1 MIDRGVKYM
10 KVLGIS
16 CGRKMG
22 NTEILVK
29 EALMGAEELGA
40 EVELVRLNDLNLKP
54 CTGCNACV
62 VSLLDKASNGD
73 CVLKDDFSFIENK
86 IMECDGIILGSPIY
100 EKGPTG
106 LLKILADRMGP
117 SHDVGFRMIAKKK
130 REEEGITKG
139 KAVDERSFKTRSAS
153 IIAVGGSE
161 WDTLALPLMQL
172 TLVSTHMDIVD
183 KMLVNWTGLPGSVL
197 FQDDMIERA
206 RNSGRHVMKT
216 LLKQEDRNISD
227 DKERPEYIGEE
238 GICPVCHSKL
248 IEIREGD
255 SNYPAVCAI
264 CGVRGTLNVVDNR
277 VKFEVAKRD
286 ILHAHTLLSGKFEH
300 GAELKNVSLKP
311 NPRIKELP
319 TLMEKYKNYLSY
331 SKPVRE

>member
-1 MIDRGVKYM
+1 M
-10 KVLGIS
+10 KILGIS

-62 VSLLDKASNGD
+62 IKLLDKASNGD

-86 IMECDGIILGSPIY
+86 IMECDGLILGSPIY

-117 SHDVGFRMIAKKK
+117 SHDVAFRMIAQRRRK
-130 REEEGITKG
+130 EEGVIGG
-139 KAVDERSFKTRSAS
+139 KSIDERSFKTKSAS

-161 WDTLALPLMQL
+161 WDTLALPLMEL
-172 TLVSTHMDIVD
+172 TLISTHMDIVD
-183 KMLVNWTGLPGSVL
+183 KMLVNWTGLPGSVV
-197 FQDDMIERA
+197 FQEDKIERA

-216 LLKQEDRNISD
+216 LLEQKDRSISD
-227 DKERPEYIGEE
+227 EKKKPEYIGDE
-238 GICPVCHSKL
+238 GVCPICHSKL
-248 IEIREGD
+248 IEIRNGD
-255 SNYPAVCAI
+255 ANYPAICAV
-264 CGVRGTLNVVDNR
+264 CGVRGTLSVIDNK
-277 VKFEVAKRD
+277 VKNFK
-286 ILHAHTLLSGKFEH
+286 I
-300 GAELKNVSLKP
+300 
-311 NPRIKELP
+311 
-319 TLMEKYKNYLSY
+319 Y
-331 SKPVRE
+331 